1 MKSSG
6 RINNMLELSS
16 LEKAINSFARAV
28 KVCTEKIADENVP
41 QDELET
47 IKAGVIQNF
56 EFTYELCWKFMKRW
70 IEQNISLSAAD
81 GVTRRELFRMSAEN
95 FLIDDVDEW
104 MEFHQARN
112 LTSHIYDADVA
123 ENVLDASLRFLP
135 IAKHL
140 KDSLEKRND

>member
-1 MKSSG
+1 
-6 RINNMLELSS
+6 MLELSS
-16 LEKAINSFARAV
+16 LEKAISSFGRAV
-28 KVCTEKIADENVP
+28 KVCTQKIADENVP

-81 GVTRRELFRMSAEN
+81 GVTRRELFRMSAESL
-95 FLIDDVDEW
+95 LIDDVDEW
-104 MEFHQARN
+104 MEYHQARN
-112 LTSHIYDADVA
+112 LTSHIYDANIA
-123 ENVLDASLRFLP
+123 KEVLAAALKFLP
-135 IAKHL
+135 VAKCL